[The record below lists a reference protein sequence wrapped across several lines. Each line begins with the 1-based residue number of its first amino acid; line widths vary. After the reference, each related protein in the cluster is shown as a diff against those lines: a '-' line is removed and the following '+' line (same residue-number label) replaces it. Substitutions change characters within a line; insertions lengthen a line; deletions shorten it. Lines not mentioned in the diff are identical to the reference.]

1 MKTARPAQISLFIP
15 NEFMQTQNP
24 PSLTLTDLEPSILL
38 VEDDHLDSLQLERE
52 LRKLNITNPLHV
64 ARNGREA
71 LEMLHGG
78 RIEKIEPQPGVVILD
93 INMPRLNGFEFLYL
107 LRKDPELK
115 DLKVFI
121 LTTSND
127 TAERNLARDLGAAG
141 YLVKPFTQEHLS
153 AEQASSADFQ
163 LLLQALQA
171 K

>member
-1 MKTARPAQISLFIP
+1 
-15 NEFMQTQNP
+15 MQTENY
-24 PSLTLTDLEPSILL
+24 PSPTLTDLQPSILL
-38 VEDDHLDSLQLERE
+38 VEDDHLDSIQLERE
-52 LRKLNITNPLHV
+52 LRKQNITNPLHV

-78 RIEKIEPQPGVVILD
+78 RIEKIEPKPSVVILD

-107 LRKDPELK
+107 LRKDPELR

-127 TAERNLARDLGAAG
+127 TAERNLAKDLGAAG
-141 YLVKPFTQEHLS
+141 YLIKPFTFENLS
-153 AEQASSADFQ
+153 TGQNASEDFK
-163 LLLQALQA
+163 LLLQALQG